1 MSRIIAVANQKGGVG
16 KTTTSVN
23 LAAFIALMGKRVL
36 LVDIDP
42 QGNASSGL
50 GVEKSKLDLSIYD
63 AIVGD
68 ADANDALSLTTVKNL
83 AVLPSHIK
91 MAGVEVEMVNLDKR
105 EYILRSILT
114 PMRNH
119 FDYIFIDC
127 PPSLGLL
134 TVNALTAADSVL
146 IPIPGEFFALEGLGQ
161 LMNTI
166 KLAKKHLNQQLDI
179 EGVVFTMFDSR
190 SNLANSVADE
200 VIRFFGAKVFTSRIP
215 RNIRLGEAPSFG
227 LPIMQFDPRSTG
239 SVSYLALAEEFL
251 KRSGDKKITPITNL
265 NLFRV
270 RI

>member
-1 MSRIIAVANQKGGVG
+1 MSKIIAVANQKGGVG

-23 LAAFIALMGKRVL
+23 LAAFVALMGRRVL

-42 QGNASSGL
+42 QGNTSSGL
-50 GVEKSKLDLSIYD
+50 GVEKNKLEASIYD

-68 ADANDALSLTTVKNL
+68 AEASDVVVPTTVKNL
-83 AVLPSHIK
+83 AVLPSHIT
-91 MAGVEVEMVNLDKR
+91 MAGLESEMVNLPNR
-105 EYILRSILT
+105 EKILRTILT

-146 IPIPGEFFALEGLGQ
+146 IPIPGEFFALEGLSQ

-166 KLAKKHLNQQLDI
+166 KLAKQHLNQQLEV
-179 EGVVFTMFDSR
+179 EGVLFTLFDAR

-200 VIRFFGAKVFTSRIP
+200 VIRFFGAKVFNTRIP

-227 LPIMQFDPRSTG
+227 LPIMQFDPKSTG
-239 SVSYLALAEEFL
+239 SVSHLALAIEFL
-251 KRSGDKKITPITNL
+251 NRCGDTKYNKITNL
-265 NLFRV
+265 NSLKV
-270 RI
+270 KL